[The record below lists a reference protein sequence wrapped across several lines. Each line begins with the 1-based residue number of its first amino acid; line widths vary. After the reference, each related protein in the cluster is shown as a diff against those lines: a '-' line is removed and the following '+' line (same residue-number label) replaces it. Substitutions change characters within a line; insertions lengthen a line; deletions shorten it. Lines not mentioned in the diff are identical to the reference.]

1 MSAFLEF
8 VSSMTLEKLR
18 IPASIAAYFALA
30 GVVLGAILAF
40 GGFSPL
46 FSGFA
51 KQSYVLNLNRKLTTR
66 IERLSTQATTNYAE
80 IRREQRAHWAQDIAG
95 MLLRQ
100 DIARCNL
107 RGGPLKSR
115 YDKQIGQEMQSYY
128 TYTGKYYPLP
138 SCRNL

>member
-1 MSAFLEF
+1 MLMNKILE
-8 VSSMTLEKLR
+8 LK
-18 IPASIAAYFALA
+18 ASIIASVALA

-40 GGFSPL
+40 GGFAPL

-107 RGGPLKSR
+107 LSGPLKSR

>member
-1 MSAFLEF
+1 MIEETWDMVKAFQK
-8 VSSMTLEKLR
+8 T
-18 IPASIAAYFALA
+18 PAAVAACLALA
-30 GVVLGAILAF
+30 GVVVGTVLAF
-40 GGFSPL
+40 GGVPL
-46 FSGFA
+46 VFSGFA

-66 IERLSTQATTNYAE
+66 IEHLSTQATTNYAE

-128 TYTGKYYPLP
+128 AYTGKYYPLP

>member
-1 MSAFLEF
+1 MYTLWEM
-8 VSSMTLEKLR
+8 VTSMTIEKLKL
-18 IPASIAAYFALA
+18 PAAVAAYLALGGVLA
-30 GVVLGAILAF
+30 GTALAF
-40 GGFSPL
+40 GMVAPL

>member
-1 MSAFLEF
+1 MLMNKILE
-8 VSSMTLEKLR
+8 LK
-18 IPASIAAYFALA
+18 ASIIASVALA

-66 IERLSTQATTNYAE
+66 IEHLSTQATTNYAE
-80 IRREQRAHWAQDIAG
+80 IRREQRAHWAQDIAS

-100 DIARCNL
+100 DIARCQL
-107 RGGPLKSR
+107 RDGALKRR
-115 YDKQIGQEMQSYY
+115 YDEQIGQEMQSYY
-128 TYTGKYYPLP
+128 KYTGKYYPLP
-138 SCRNL
+138 SCSNL

>member
-1 MSAFLEF
+1 MLMNKILE
-8 VSSMTLEKLR
+8 LK
-18 IPASIAAYFALA
+18 ASIIASVALA
-30 GVVLGAILAF
+30 GVVLGTILAF
-40 GGFSPL
+40 GGFAPL

-107 RGGPLKSR
+107 RRGPLKSR

>member
-1 MSAFLEF
+1 MLMNKILE
-8 VSSMTLEKLR
+8 LK
-18 IPASIAAYFALA
+18 ASIIASVALA

-40 GGFSPL
+40 GGFAPL

-107 RGGPLKSR
+107 RSGPLKSR

>member
-1 MSAFLEF
+1 MNAWIVMLMNKILE
-8 VSSMTLEKLR
+8 LK
-18 IPASIAAYFALA
+18 ASIIASVALA
-30 GVVLGAILAF
+30 GVVLGTILAF

-51 KQSYVLNLNRKLTTR
+51 KQSYVFQLNQRLTTR
-66 IERLSTQATTNYAE
+66 VKRLSTQAAANYAD
-80 IRREQRAHWAQDIAG
+80 IRREEKVHWAQDIAG

-100 DIARCNL
+100 DISRCQL
-107 RGGPLKSR
+107 PDGPLKSR

>member
-1 MSAFLEF
+1 MSTWIVMLMNKILE
-8 VSSMTLEKLR
+8 LK
-18 IPASIAAYFALA
+18 ASIIASVALA

-66 IERLSTQATTNYAE
+66 IEHLSTQATTNYAE

-107 RGGPLKSR
+107 LSGPLKSR

-128 TYTGKYYPLP
+128 AYTGKYYPLP

>member
-1 MSAFLEF
+1 MLMNKILE
-8 VSSMTLEKLR
+8 LK
-18 IPASIAAYFALA
+18 ASIIASVALA

-40 GGFSPL
+40 GGFAPL

>member
-1 MSAFLEF
+1 MLMNKILE
-8 VSSMTLEKLR
+8 LR
-18 IPASIAAYFALA
+18 ASIISSVALA

-51 KQSYVLNLNRKLTTR
+51 RQSYVLNLNRKLTTR

-80 IRREQRAHWAQDIAG
+80 IRREQRAHWAQDIAS

-128 TYTGKYYPLP
+128 AYTGEYYPLP
-138 SCRNL
+138 SCSNL

>member
-1 MSAFLEF
+1 MNTWIMMLMNKILE
-8 VSSMTLEKLR
+8 LR
-18 IPASIAAYFALA
+18 ASIISSVALA

-51 KQSYVLNLNRKLTTR
+51 RQSYVLNLNRKLTTR

-107 RGGPLKSR
+107 LSGPLKSR